1 MFLKTT
7 CAISAPV
14 SITLEPIAPKPLT
27 SPLTVAPILAPRLRF
42 TIGLMGM
49 GGLVKKVL
57 MGSRP
62 GIGAGLD
69 GGLVVVPTVVVLV
82 LVLGLE
88 VLLLIVIG
96 VDDVFEVVKLM
107 IFGEVMI

>member
-27 SPLTVAPILAPRLRF
+27 SPLTVAPILAPKLRF
-42 TIGLMGM
+42 TIGLIGM

-57 MGSRP
+57 MGNKP

-69 GGLVVVPTVVVLV
+69 GGLVVVLVV
-82 LVLGLE
+82 GLE
-88 VLLLIVIG
+88 VLLLVIG
-96 VDDVFEVVKLM
+96 VDDVFAVVTLM

>member
-1 MFLKTT
+1 
-7 CAISAPV
+7 
-14 SITLEPIAPKPLT
+14 
-27 SPLTVAPILAPRLRF
+27 
-42 TIGLMGM
+42 MGM

-57 MGSRP
+57 MGNRP

-82 LVLGLE
+82 LVLGLA
-88 VLLLIVIG
+88 VLLVVIG